1 MNNADAANQALP
13 VRVREIEQ
21 QLNERLQPTM
31 LEVLDESA
39 AHAGHAGANAQG
51 FGSHFRVRIA
61 SPAFEGKSRV
71 ACHRLVYDA
80 MQNFIDQGL
89 HALAIEIV
97 KPKLKS
103 SSSSVA

>member
-1 MNNADAANQALP
+1 MNNSDAANQALP
-13 VRVREIEQ
+13 VRVLEIER
-21 QLNERLQPTM
+21 QLKARLQPTE

-61 SPAFEGKSRV
+61 SPAFDGKSRV

-97 KPKLKS
+97 KPTLKS
-103 SSSSVA
+103 SSSPAR

>member
-1 MNNADAANQALP
+1 MSSVNDNSRSVNQALP
-13 VRVREIEQ
+13 VRVEAIEQ
-21 QLNERLQPTM
+21 RLQERLQPTL

-61 SPAFEGKSRV
+61 SPAFDGKSRV

-97 KPKLKS
+97 KPS
-103 SSSSVA
+103 AQSAA